1 MVLSTVQRVYRG
13 KVCYYYAA
21 CCQDGGKS
29 PVNFARSVFPSH
41 LERVKPLGLVINYWW
56 PAGPS
61 LGVHHGSHST
71 ALRMKRD
78 EVELSEVL
86 EEWRNTVG
94 LFCAVSPGEVTDNHK
109 PFFVCIQREGV

>member
-1 MVLSTVQRVYRG
+1 
-13 KVCYYYAA
+13 
-21 CCQDGGKS
+21 
-29 PVNFARSVFPSH
+29 
-41 LERVKPLGLVINYWW
+41 
-56 PAGPS
+56 
-61 LGVHHGSHST
+61 
-71 ALRMKRD
+71 MKRD